1 MEDIRKKC
9 NSMVDLSKFTSNRKY
24 GDVVLVYKLS
34 LFSNVILIIFENIDL
49 LIAWQLAS
57 GNHRERSNCEG
68 FEQSLYRSKTIH
80 WGKY

>member
-34 LFSNVILIIFENIDL
+34 LFSNVVLIIFENIDL

-57 GNHRERSNCEG
+57 GNHKERSNCKG